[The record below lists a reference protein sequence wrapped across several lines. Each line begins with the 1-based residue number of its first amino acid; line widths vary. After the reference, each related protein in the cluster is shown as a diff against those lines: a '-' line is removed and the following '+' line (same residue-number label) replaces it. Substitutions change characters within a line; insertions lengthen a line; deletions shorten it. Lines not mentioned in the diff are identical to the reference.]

1 MPHFTASSRILLFIL
16 LSCMSIPS
24 KADSKNVIRL
34 TNNDGLS
41 NSSINCLFQDSRGLL
56 WIGTWDGLNCYD
68 GAKIKT
74 FRPGFAE
81 KPELSHPVV
90 RRIFEDNCG
99 MMWIATDYGIN
110 RYNCYNGQFEHY
122 YLAYENK
129 VIFKEN
135 AFDVCRDSKGTIV
148 ATAFNSGL
156 YLFDQESGKFNKL
169 VLKKEIPEQNI
180 TRIFFDKD
188 DRLWILCNKTLLRCE
203 LSFPDNTVTLNRTT
217 SINLPEDYQQ
227 IIYDTDSRIWIQLQ
241 DGQLLYTHTDN
252 PTLKHSPIRLPNRIN
267 DIIYTNRTYH
277 FATNDGIIA
286 CQKNGT
292 NLKHSF
298 CGLPILSLLQGS
310 QDILWAGSDTQ
321 GLFGLLSQDKFF
333 TSYTPQELPELGMY
347 AVRAFLKD
355 TNNNLWIGTK
365 GGGLLSITHLGS
377 KLGKIQ
383 QYTTAEGLPD
393 NSVFALANS
402 PKGDIWI
409 GCDGRNLCFYSQKNN
424 RLLIPSFVGKGTP
437 PDIYSIYTLLQSDDT
452 TLWVGTSGNGLFR
465 LQIESD
471 EDNYQITG
479 YTHYTFTPGKEN
491 SLGSRIVYSL
501 AYQNDT
507 ALWIATR
514 GGGLNRLNPQ
524 TGKITLYKSSPDDNY
539 SLSCNDVIC
548 VFIDSGNTIW
558 AGTTNGLNR
567 LIEEQGNTA
576 FLRITENSGLSNNNI
591 HGILEDSNHQLWIS
605 TNHGISRLDFEHN
618 ATMHYYY
625 DDGLQGNEFS
635 DGASLASEKNTELY
649 FGGINGFTVF
659 HPDHISTTRHKP
671 VLYLSA
677 YNVNNQP
684 RPLQHNY
691 TTPIK
696 LKHTENSLDLHF
708 SIIEFIANNKC
719 RLSYRLLRDNDR
731 KVSWIT
737 IDNARE
743 IILPNLVP
751 GNYNLQVSYSN
762 PNNYWYQADFE
773 FPFIISPPWWQSL
786 YAYIIYTLLFAA
798 IIVAIFLLQRHKIML
813 EHNRQIDAIERN
825 KEEEIHQAKLRFFT
839 NIAHEFSN
847 CITLIYG
854 PCERISNEGEID
866 STSREQLKTIR
877 RNAERMQRLIQ
888 QLMDFRKA
896 ETGHLSLHFEKADI
910 AEIIKYTLDYF
921 SEIADK
927 KKISIQTH
935 FATTPILWV
944 VDRDAMEKIIFN
956 LLSNAFK
963 YTPDGGQ
970 IILSLN
976 LSDDR
981 LLFSCTNNG
990 TTIKPEDQHAIFNRF
1005 KVLDN
1010 FETKLSQG
1018 IFTRNGIGLAMCKDL
1033 STLMNGSIFVES
1045 RQEGE
1050 TTFTVSIGKNTPA
1063 EITGGCTNQEPSIPI
1078 AYATTPTGLNVLV
1091 VDDQAEIRTFIGEIL
1106 APKYTITEAADGQD
1120 ALDKL
1125 QTIIPDII
1133 ICDIVM
1139 PGMDGLTFLKKI
1151 KENEKTKH
1159 LPVILLT
1166 SRSSVESQIEGLEN
1180 GAEMYIGKPFHPAYL
1195 LAAVDRVLGNKN
1207 ILKEYMQSPLAYTEQ
1222 YKGRIIDR
1230 FDKEFID
1237 KLMEILQRNLANEEF
1252 TLEMLANEL
1261 AVSRVQLYRKIKQLT
1276 DKTPSEFIRN
1286 YRLQEAERLL
1296 CTTSYTV
1303 AEIMVMCGFQN
1314 KSYFY
1319 REFAKIYESTPK
1331 EYRKRQTEK
1340 E

>member
-1 MPHFTASSRILLFIL
+1 MTRFTAISRIVCLILFSCISIL
-16 LSCMSIPS
+16 S
-24 KADSKNVIRL
+24 KSDSKNVIRL

-41 NSSINCLFQDSRGLL
+41 NSSINCLYQDSRGLL

-74 FRPGFAE
+74 FRPRFAE

-90 RRIFEDNCG
+90 RRIFEDTDG

-110 RYNCYNGQFEHY
+110 RYNSYNDRFDHY

-156 YLFDQESGKFNKL
+156 YIFDPKSSKFNSFL
-169 VLKKEIPEQNI
+169 QQKEIPEQNI
-180 TRIFFDKD
+180 AGIFFDKD
-188 DRLWILCNKTLLRCE
+188 DRLWLVCNKTLLCCT
-203 LSFPDNTVTLNRTT
+203 LSYADGSAVLSRTAA
-217 SINLPEDYQQ
+217 IDLPATCQQ
-227 IIYDTDSRIWIQLQ
+227 VLYDTDSRIWIQLQ
-241 DGQLLYTHTDN
+241 DGQLLYILTSN
-252 PTLKHSPIRLPNRIN
+252 PSIKESTIRLKNRVN
-267 DIIYTNRTYH
+267 NIIHANGTYH
-277 FATNDGIIA
+277 FATNDGIIV
-286 CQKNGT
+286 CQDNETGGE
-292 NLKHSF
+292 HF
-298 CGLPILSLLQGS
+298 FRGLPILSLLRGS
-310 QDILWAGSDTQ
+310 QDILWVGSDTQ

-355 TNNNLWIGTK
+355 LNNNLWIGTK
-365 GGGLLSITHLGS
+365 GGGLLSVKHLGS
-377 KLGKIQ
+377 KLGNTS
-383 QYTTAEGLPD
+383 QYTTDNGLPD

-402 PKGDIWI
+402 PRGDIWI
-409 GCDGRNLCFYSQKNN
+409 GCDGRGLCCYSLKSG
-424 RLLIPSFVGKGTP
+424 RLVTPRFIGKGVP
-437 PDIYSIYTLLQSDDT
+437 PELYSIYALLQSDDT

-465 LQIESD
+465 LHITD
-471 EDNYQITG
+471 NDGNYQIAD
-479 YTHYTFTPGKEN
+479 YTHYTFTSGKEN

-501 AYQNDT
+501 AWQNDT

-514 GGGLNRLNPQ
+514 GGGLNKLNPK
-524 TGKITLYKSSPDDNY
+524 TDKITLYKNSPDNNY

-548 VFIDSGNTIW
+548 VFIDSSNSVW

-567 LIEEQGNTA
+567 LVEKQGNTA
-576 FLRITENSGLSNNNI
+576 FLRMTENNGLSNNNI
-591 HGILEDSNHQLWIS
+591 HGILEDSAHCLWIS
-605 TNHGISRLDFEHN
+605 TNRGISRIDLEQN

-635 DGASLASEKNTELY
+635 DGASLASDNNTELY

-659 HPDHISTTRHKP
+659 HPGHISTTHHKP

-677 YNVNNQP
+677 YNVNNHP
-684 RPLQHNY
+684 RPLQNRY
-691 TTPIK
+691 DTPIK
-696 LKHTENSLDLHF
+696 LKYTENSLDLHF

-719 RLSYRLLRDNDR
+719 RLSYRLLRDND
-731 KVSWIT
+731 KNVSWIT
-737 IDNARE
+737 IDDARE
-743 IILPNLVP
+743 IILPSLVP
-751 GNYNLQVSYSN
+751 GNYRLQVSYSN
-762 PNNYWYQADFE
+762 PNNYWYEADFE
-773 FPFIISPPWWQSL
+773 FPFIISPPWWQSI
-786 YAYIIYTLLFAA
+786 YAYIIYMLLFAA
-798 IIVAIFLLQRHKIML
+798 IIIAIFLLQRRKIML
-813 EHNRQIDAIERN
+813 EHSRQIDAIERN

-854 PCERISNEGEID
+854 PCERISNEGKID
-866 STSREQLKTIR
+866 NSSREQLKTIR

-896 ETGHLSLHFEKADI
+896 ETGHLSMHFEEADI
-910 AEIIKYTLDYF
+910 AEIVRYTLDYF

-927 KKISIQTH
+927 KKISVQTR
-935 FATTPILWV
+935 FASTPVSWV
-944 VDRDAMEKIIFN
+944 VDRDAMEKIVFN

-963 YTPDGGQ
+963 YSPDGGR
-970 IILSLN
+970 ITLELTPT
-976 LSDDR
+976 DEK
-981 LLFSCTNNG
+981 LLFSCTNIG

-1050 TTFTVSIGKNTPA
+1050 TTFTVSIGKNKPA
-1063 EITGGCTNQEPSIPI
+1063 EITGYANQEPSIPI
-1078 AYATTPTGLNVLV
+1078 AYASTPTGLNVLV
-1091 VDDQAEIRTFIGEIL
+1091 VDDQTEIRSFISEIL
-1106 APKYTITEAADGQD
+1106 APKYAITEAVNGQD
-1120 ALDKL
+1120 AIDKL
-1125 QTIIPDII
+1125 QSIIPDII

-1139 PGMDGLTFLKKI
+1139 PSMDGLTFLKKV

-1195 LAAVDRVLGNKN
+1195 LAAVDRVLGNKD
-1207 ILKEYMQSPLAYTEQ
+1207 IIKEYMQSPMAYTEQ

-1230 FDKEFID
+1230 LDKEFID
-1237 KLMEILQRNLANEEF
+1237 KLMDILRRNLANEEF

-1276 DKTPSEFIRN
+1276 NRTPSEFIRN

-1296 CTTSYTV
+1296 RTTSHTV

-1319 REFAKIYESTPK
+1319 REFAKVYETTPK